1 MAMMITRDV
10 LEVGGG
16 GGGISYE
23 DWSDCLQTYLLS
35 RDLLHLVV
43 VDEQPIPP
51 TDGNI
56 SSTEGRCWRRE
67 NAAALHAIKISCG
80 SGLLRQIRGITS
92 AKQAWEA
99 VATLYYDQGE
109 KQQAELLLD
118 VDQDLNVQEVNQPA
132 DEDLTEL
139 EACIRRG
146 DIARLR
152 DLIRRNPDSA
162 TRRFPG
168 GRRGTGLHL
177 AAKYGE
183 AEVGYELMRA
193 MREED
198 LEIKDGDGCTALHI
212 AVAGG
217 HRRMV
222 REMVY
227 RNKKLAAIFSG
238 IIRSQREAAVLPVE
252 EASRKGDSELVKLLY
267 IVTPLRMLFDEN
279 DGKHGA
285 SVLKFCIHRGIWG
298 IALDMLRHRPS
309 MATTMDA
316 NNFNAAI
323 QLSLMSTSFPSGSPV
338 VFYLRTLYSYIRV
351 RLPDPLHPE
360 EDNFGMSSL
369 SNTKQTIDRQEETW
383 CRKFNKTYH
392 LKMDHMCSL
401 ELLTLVCQHVS
412 SISST
417 PAGLR
422 KLEGHGVCE
431 AFHKAVE
438 NGIVE
443 FVEEA
448 AKACPALL
456 YKVDD
461 RGRNA
466 FMTAVEYRQEQVFN
480 LLYSFHD
487 RAAMLS
493 SVDRE
498 ENSMLHVA
506 AMLSP
511 CANLSHISGAAL
523 QMQRELQ
530 WFQEL
535 GHLMDPMY
543 RDKLNCTGETAKQVF
558 VRTHLE
564 LATEGQQWMKEMAT
578 ACSVVGAL
586 IITIMFTAA
595 LTVPGGNKD
604 TGLPTLLDD
613 WSFKIFM
620 ISDAISLYAASTSVL
635 MFLAILT
642 ARYSMT
648 DFLRSLPTK
657 MVIGLSTLFVSIAA
671 MMVTFSATVVI
682 VMDRQLEF
690 VVPMILLAAVPVTLF
705 MLLQFPLLIEIV
717 MSTYGPS
724 IFNRNLKPWL

>member
-35 RDLLHLVV
+35 RDLWHLV
-43 VDEQPIPP
+43 VDEQPI
-51 TDGNI
+51 DGNI

-92 AKQAWEA
+92 AKEAWEA
-99 VATLYYDQGE
+99 VATLYYDQVE

-118 VDQDLNVQEVNQPA
+118 VQELPSGNVNVQEVNQPA
-132 DEDLTEL
+132 DDDLAEL

-146 DIARLR
+146 DISRLR

-162 TRRFPG
+162 ARRFPG

-177 AAKYGE
+177 AAKFGE

-238 IIRSQREAAVLPVE
+238 IIRSQRGAAVLPVE
-252 EASRKGDSELVKLLY
+252 EASRKGDSDLVKLLY

-285 SVLKFCIHRGIWG
+285 SVLKFCIHRGIWS

-338 VFYLRTLYSYIRV
+338 VFYLQILYSYIRV
-351 RLPDPLHPE
+351 RLPGPLHPE

-369 SNTKQTIDRQEETW
+369 SNTKQTIDRQGQEETW

-392 LKMDHMCSL
+392 LKMAHMCSL

-422 KLEGHGVCE
+422 KLQGHGVCE

-466 FMTAVEYRQEQVFN
+466 FMTAVEYRQEQ
-480 LLYSFHD
+480 
-487 RAAMLS
+487 
-493 SVDRE
+493 
-498 ENSMLHVA
+498 
-506 AMLSP
+506 
-511 CANLSHISGAAL
+511 
-523 QMQRELQ
+523 EL
-530 WFQEL
+530 E
-535 GHLMDPMY
+535 HLMDPMY

-564 LATEGQQWMKEMAT
+564 LATAGQQWMKEMAT

-613 WSFKIFM
+613 RSFKIFM

-642 ARYSMT
+642 ARYSMA

>member
-35 RDLLHLVV
+35 RDLWHLV
-43 VDEQPIPP
+43 VDEQPI
-51 TDGNI
+51 DGNI

-92 AKQAWEA
+92 AKEAWEA
-99 VATLYYDQGE
+99 VATLYYDQVE

-118 VDQDLNVQEVNQPA
+118 VQELPSGNVNVQEVNQPA
-132 DEDLTEL
+132 DDDLAEL

-152 DLIRRNPDSA
+152 DLIGRNPDSA

-177 AAKYGE
+177 AAKFGE

-238 IIRSQREAAVLPVE
+238 IIRSQRGAAVLPVE
-252 EASRKGDSELVKLLY
+252 EASRKGNSDLVKLLY

-285 SVLKFCIHRGIWG
+285 SVLKFCIHRGIWS

-351 RLPDPLHPE
+351 RLPGPLHPE

-392 LKMDHMCSL
+392 LKMAHMCSL

-480 LLYSFHD
+480 LF
-487 RAAMLS
+487 
-493 SVDRE
+493 
-498 ENSMLHVA
+498 
-506 AMLSP
+506 
-511 CANLSHISGAAL
+511 
-523 QMQRELQ
+523 
-530 WFQEL
+530 
-535 GHLMDPMY
+535 
-543 RDKLNCTGETAKQVF
+543 
-558 VRTHLE
+558 
-564 LATEGQQWMKEMAT
+564 
-578 ACSVVGAL
+578 VVGAL

-613 WSFKIFM
+613 RSFKIFM

-642 ARYSMT
+642 ARYSMA